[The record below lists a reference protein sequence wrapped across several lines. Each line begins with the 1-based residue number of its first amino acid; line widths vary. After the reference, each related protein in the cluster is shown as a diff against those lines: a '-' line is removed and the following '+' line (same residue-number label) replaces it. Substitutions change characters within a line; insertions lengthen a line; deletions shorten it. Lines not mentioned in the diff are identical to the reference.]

1 MIAEKAAD
9 ILLGNSP
16 EAPQK
21 VPFFKYTPESRQKQF
36 SN

>member
-9 ILLGNSP
+9 ILLGKSP

-21 VPFFKYTPESRQKQF
+21 VPFYKHNPKKEQNQI